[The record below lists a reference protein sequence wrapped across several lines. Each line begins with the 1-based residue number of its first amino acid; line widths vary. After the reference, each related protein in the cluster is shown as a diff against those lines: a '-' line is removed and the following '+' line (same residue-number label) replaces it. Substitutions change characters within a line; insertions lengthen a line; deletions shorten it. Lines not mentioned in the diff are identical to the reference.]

1 LPFVLARIFRPT
13 VLDVFELT
21 NLELGTCFSVYGT
34 VAFVS
39 YFFGGSFADKYP
51 PRYLMAISLILTA
64 LGGLY
69 MSTYPSLLGLTMLY
83 AYWGFTTIFLFWAA
97 MIKATRVWGGKFQQG
112 IAFGLL
118 DGGRGFV
125 SYAFGWL
132 GILIFSWF
140 LVEEIEAATLLERKQ
155 AYTYVVLICSGIIA
169 IIGVLLIFLIK
180 DDSSVEMTVEKT
192 TTHQLLKNYLE
203 VIKIPSV
210 WLLMIIILCAYT
222 GYKITDVYS
231 QYANEVMGYNES
243 DAAAVGSNLL
253 GIRIF
258 IGIGIGLL
266 ADKTRPSFMMMIS
279 FVVSI
284 ISALI
289 FASGVIAP
297 NTLILFWFTIISLAT
312 GVYAFRTLYFSA
324 IQEGEIP
331 LQVTGTA
338 VGLIS
343 LIGFTPDI
351 FMGPAMG
358 VLIDHSPGESGFQQV
373 FLLLAIFAFIGLL
386 ASVVFY
392 RINKTNTS
400 I

>member
-1 LPFVLARIFRPT
+1 MPFVLARIFRPT

-243 DAAAVGSNLL
+243 DAAAIGSNLL

-266 ADKTRPSFMMMIS
+266 ADKTRPSFVMIIS

-373 FLLLAIFAFIGLL
+373 FLMLAIFAFIGLL

>member
-1 LPFVLARIFRPT
+1 MPFVLARIFRPT

>member
-1 LPFVLARIFRPT
+1 
-13 VLDVFELT
+13 
-21 NLELGTCFSVYGT
+21 
-34 VAFVS
+34 
-39 YFFGGSFADKYP
+39 
-51 PRYLMAISLILTA
+51 MAISLIFTA
-64 LGGLY
+64 LGGIY
-69 MSTYPSLLGLTMLY
+69 MSTYPSLFGLTMLY

-97 MIKATRVWGGKFQQG
+97 MIKATRVWGGKLQQG

-118 DGGRGFV
+118 DGGRGLV
-125 SYAFGWL
+125 SFAFGWL

-140 LVEEIEAATLLERKQ
+140 LVDEIETATLVDRKQ

-169 IIGVLLIFLIK
+169 IIGVLLIVLIK
-180 DDSSVEMTVEKT
+180 NDTSVEKTVEKT

-231 QYANEVMGYNES
+231 QYANEVMGYNEN
-243 DAAAVGSNLL
+243 DAAAIGSNLL
-253 GIRIF
+253 GIRVF
-258 IGIGIGLL
+258 IGIAIGLL
-266 ADKTRPSFMMMIS
+266 ADKTRSSFMMMIS
-279 FVVSI
+279 FGVSI

-289 FASGVIAP
+289 FVSGVIAP

-312 GVYAFRTLYFSA
+312 GIYALRTLYFSA
-324 IQEGEIP
+324 IQEGKIP

-358 VLIDHSPGESGFQQV
+358 VLIDNSPGELGFQQV
-373 FLLLAIFAFIGLL
+373 FLMLAIFALIGLL
-386 ASVVFY
+386 ASIIY
-392 RINKTNTS
+392 NRINRSQKS
-400 I
+400 